1 LSSRPGWKEYR
12 EFVENLS
19 PVTRRW
25 MMMLVKPADL
35 LSLLKERSR
44 PDANY
49 AAPQLPPDVRV
60 ADAYFDEARESFVLV
75 LESEWFDPVTVT
87 QGRDGVLR
95 GAWNELVV
103 EVDNVPPPTALLLDS
118 GPPPPEARWEAYFL
132 RPADVLKLFGTES
145 DAPPL
150 PPDVRLRGAHH
161 DPQREAL
168 VLFLESGFF
177 AAAPQL
183 RDAEGVKITLP
194 ERWWGTTEARS

>member
-1 LSSRPGWKEYR
+1 
-12 EFVENLS
+12 
-19 PVTRRW
+19 
-25 MMMLVKPADL
+25 MMLVKPADL

-44 PDANY
+44 PDATY

-60 ADAYFDEARESFVLV
+60 EDAYFDEARESFVLV
-75 LESEWFDPVTVT
+75 LGSEWFDPVAVT
-87 QGRDGVLR
+87 QGKDGGYR

-103 EVDNVPPPTALLLDS
+103 EVDAPALPAPPPPLLDA

-132 RPADVLKLFGTES
+132 RPADVLKLFSAES

-161 DPQREAL
+161 DPQRDAL

-194 ERWWGTTEARS
+194 ERWWGTAEARS